1 MKNKE
6 THYLGQF
13 PYYNENQGDHDIILM
28 KIKVTLTK
36 KLYAS
41 ILLKI
46 IFRLVVS
53 MKFRKT
59 ITLFSFFARTTWDM
73 FQYF

>member
-13 PYYNENQGDHDIILM
+13 PYNNENQGDHDIILM

-36 KLYAS
+36 KIVCLN
-41 ILLKI
+41 
-46 IFRLVVS
+46 
-53 MKFRKT
+53 
-59 ITLFSFFARTTWDM
+59 ITENHF
-73 FQYF
+73 